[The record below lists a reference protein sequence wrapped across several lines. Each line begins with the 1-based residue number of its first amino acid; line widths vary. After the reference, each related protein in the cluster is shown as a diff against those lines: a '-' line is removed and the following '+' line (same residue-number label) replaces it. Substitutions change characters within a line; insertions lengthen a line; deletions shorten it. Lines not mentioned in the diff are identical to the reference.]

1 MSERILCFLQMGNQI
16 FHLFLLWR
24 RCCHNSFQYD
34 MMNLTGSLFQ
44 GCDDHKLT
52 LWKSAGSKNLSS
64 IVLLDKN
71 IQGMNIESLPVWF
84 VKSHTFHNPLQ
95 K

>member
-1 MSERILCFLQMGNQI
+1 
-16 FHLFLLWR
+16 
-24 RCCHNSFQYD
+24 
-34 MMNLTGSLFQ
+34 MMNLTGSLLECLESCLFFQ
-44 GCDDHKLT
+44 GWDDHKLT
-52 LWKSAGSKNLSS
+52 LWKSAGSKHLSS

-84 VKSHTFHNPLQ
+84 VKSHSFHNPLQ